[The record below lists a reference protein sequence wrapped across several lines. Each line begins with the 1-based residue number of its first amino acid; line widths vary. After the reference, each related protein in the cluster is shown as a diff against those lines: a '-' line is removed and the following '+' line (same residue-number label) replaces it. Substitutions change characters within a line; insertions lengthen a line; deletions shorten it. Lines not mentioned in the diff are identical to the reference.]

1 MDPLKNVESSLV
13 DTSDPDVIEAE
24 NRRLMVE
31 RAKRIAPPHLAAREV
46 AKAIEQAGSIE
57 GVPVFK
63 MPMQDLTPSET
74 SPQTRKAPAPSNV
87 NPRFRPAK

>member
-1 MDPLKNVESSLV
+1 LV

-24 NRRLMVE
+24 NRRLMAE
-31 RAKRIAPPHLAAREV
+31 RAKRIAPVPPHLAAREA
-46 AKAIEQAGSIE
+46 AKAIEQSGSIE

-63 MPMQDLTPSET
+63 MPMQDLTPSEP
-74 SPQTRKAPAPSNV
+74 SPQTRKTPAPSNV